1 MGNLKFHLAL
11 WAGKAAQR
19 LLRLLGRNA
28 TYFAGKLA
36 LRICPDFLYRIGRP
50 EILIGVTGTNGKT
63 TVSNML
69 CDVFAAWGEDIVSNR
84 FGSNIDAGAATALL
98 DAAGLNGK
106 CRKKLG
112 VLEMDE
118 RSAAR
123 LFPPLQPDYLVV
135 TNLFRDSMRRNAHPE
150 YIASMLEAHIPSG
163 TRLVL
168 NSDDPISSSLA
179 PLSSRSYFSIAQ
191 LPFEP
196 PFRENRVLDVR
207 ICPVCGESVTYD
219 FRRYH
224 HIGRAHCESCQ
235 WRSPVP
241 DYELVAADP
250 QQGRM
255 SILEQEG
262 GWHDYSMP
270 ATAIYNLYNSLAAV
284 SLLRSMG
291 YEPDK
296 IAEAMDGLKVVQ
308 SRYWEEDI
316 GRWKLTEIMAKG
328 LNSVA
333 CSRNFDF
340 VVNAPGKK
348 AVVLLLDDVFD
359 EKSSSENIAWL
370 YDADFEFLADDSIVQ
385 VVSVGVRSLDSRL
398 RLLIAGVQ
406 EEKITVVPK
415 AENAPAAVKLE
426 DCDSVFV
433 LYEVYRETQAVKLR
447 NSIAERMKQA

>member
-1 MGNLKFHLAL
+1 MGNLKFLIAL
-11 WAGKAAQR
+11 LAGKSAQC

-36 LRICPDFLYRIGRP
+36 LRICPDFLFRIGRP
-50 EILIGVTGTNGKT
+50 EVLIGVTGTNGKT

-69 CDVFAAWGEDIVSNR
+69 SDVFSCWGEDIVSNR

-150 YIASMLEAHIPSG
+150 YIASLLETHIPSA
-163 TRLVL
+163 TRLIL
-168 NSDDPISSSLA
+168 NSDDPISAALA
-179 PLSSRSYFSIAQ
+179 PLNNRSYFSIAQ

-196 PFRENRVLDVR
+196 PVRENQVQDVR
-207 ICPVCGESVTYD
+207 ICPVCGEAVTYD

-224 HIGRAHCESCQ
+224 HIGRAHCDNCQ
-235 WRSPVP
+235 WRSATP
-241 DYELVAADP
+241 DYELVAADTEKS
-250 QQGRM
+250 RM
-255 SILEQEG
+255 TVLESG
-262 GWHDYSMP
+262 GWHDYHMP
-270 ATAIYNLYNSLAAV
+270 ATAVYNLYNSLAAV
-284 SLLRSMG
+284 ALLRCMG
-291 YEPDK
+291 YEAEK
-296 IAEAMDGLKVVQ
+296 IADAMESLQVVQ
-308 SRYWEEDI
+308 SRYWEEDL

-328 LNSVA
+328 LNAVA

-340 VVNAPGKK
+340 VANAPGKK

-359 EKSSSENIAWL
+359 EKTSSENIAWL
-370 YDADFEFLADDSIVQ
+370 YDADFEFLAGDAVVQ
-385 VVSVGVRSLDSRL
+385 VICTGVRSLDTRL
-398 RLLIAGVQ
+398 RLLIAGVPD
-406 EEKITVVPK
+406 ERITVIPK
-415 AENAPAAVKLE
+415 AEQAPAAVKLD